1 MSCASLA
8 TTSIASVSGP
18 KGSRML
24 PPSLR
29 KEIEEEKQKILGE
42 VGELKKEKRRL
53 LLERREIERV

>member
-1 MSCASLA
+1 
-8 TTSIASVSGP
+8 
-18 KGSRML
+18 ML